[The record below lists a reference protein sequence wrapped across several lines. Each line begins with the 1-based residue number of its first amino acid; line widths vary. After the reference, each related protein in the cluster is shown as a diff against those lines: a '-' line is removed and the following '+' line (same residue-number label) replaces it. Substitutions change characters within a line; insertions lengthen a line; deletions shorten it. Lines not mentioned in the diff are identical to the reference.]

1 MFTLT
6 VTNEDNKRILGL
18 AGRIDSTNA
27 ADAEKEIT
35 EALDGFT
42 GDPVLDAQALEYI
55 SSAGL
60 RVVLRLKKAHD
71 GLKIVNCSP
80 EVYDIFEMTG
90 FTEMMEI
97 AKAYRKLSVE
107 GCEVIGEGANGKVY
121 RIDADTIVK
130 VYKNHDALAE
140 IHNERELARK
150 AFVMGVPTAIP
161 YDVVQ
166 VGDLYG
172 SVFELL
178 NAKSFAKLL
187 IADPSQTEALA
198 KESAEILKTIHATI
212 LKPGELPDKKAKA
225 LSWAEF
231 CRGYLPADVGE
242 KLVRLVREVPDTL
255 NMLHGDF
262 HIKNIM
268 RQNGENLLIDMDTLS
283 MGHPVFECAAIYL
296 AYIGYSCIDRNNV
309 KDFFGI
315 PYEQGTAFWRA
326 TLKYYFGTEDE
337 EMLGAVERK
346 SAVIGYA
353 RLLRHTLTKSS
364 EPEEYKAR
372 LAEYCKNA
380 LCTLV
385 PQTDSLS
392 F

>member
-1 MFTLT
+1 MFQITEKR
-6 VTNEDNKRILGL
+6 EDNKLTITLN
-18 AGRIDSTNA
+18 GRIDSTNA
-27 ADAEKEIT
+27 AAAEAEINRV
-35 EALDGFT
+35 AAGFAGT
-42 GDPVLDAQALEYI
+42 LVLNAARLAYI

-60 RVVLRLKKAHD
+60 RVILRLKKANAAT
-71 GLKIVNCSP
+71 KIINASS
-80 EVYDIFEMTG
+80 EVYEIFDMTG

-97 AKAYRKLSVE
+97 SKAYRKLSVD

-130 VYKNHDALAE
+130 VYKNHDALEE

-178 NAKSFAKLL
+178 NAKSFAKLM
-187 IADPSQTEALA
+187 IEDPSKTDELA
-198 KESAEILKTIHATI
+198 KASVEILKTMHGTM
-212 LKPGELPDKKAKA
+212 LKPGELPDKKAEA
-225 LSWAEF
+225 LVWAEY
-231 CRGYLPADVGE
+231 CRDHLPADVGD
-242 KLVRLVREVPDTL
+242 KLVRLVGEIPDTL
-255 NMLHGDF
+255 NMLHGDY

-268 RQNGENLLIDMDTLS
+268 QQNGENLLIDMDTLS
-283 MGHPVFECAAIYL
+283 MGHPIFEFAAIYL
-296 AYIGYSCIDRNNV
+296 AYVGFSCIDHDNV
-309 KDFFGI
+309 KNFLGI
-315 PYEQGTAFWRA
+315 PYEQAQQFWKA
-326 TLKYYFGTEDE
+326 TLRYYFD
-337 EMLGAVERK
+337 GADDKYLQEIENKAAIIGFARVLRRTFRK
-346 SAVIGYA
+346 AKES
-353 RLLRHTLTKSS
+353 
-364 EPEEYKAR
+364 EEYKAR
-372 LAEYCKNA
+372 LIDYCKNA